1 MWTVLGNWQL
11 NDNLEALGSVLAARY
26 GVCCSGK
33 VRLGSLLELV
43 SGFPFKSKSYVDNGA
58 FRILT
63 IKNVRDGSVD
73 CSGAN
78 RINEVPRQMK
88 AFCHLKIGDVV
99 LSLTGNVGR
108 IGIVSEPNCL
118 LNQRV
123 AVLLPKAETSLAGL
137 YFWFRQNAFK
147 NRLVGIA
154 RGTAQANLSPV
165 ETLELEIPYDENRFT
180 EFCADA
186 QPLFN
191 TILINMREALALAR
205 IRDALLP
212 KLMSGEVDISKI
224 ELPAQPNSCRLE
236 RE

>member
-1 MWTVLGNWQL
+1 M
-11 NDNLEALGSVLAARY
+11 LAARY

-33 VRLGSLLELV
+33 VRLGSLLELG

-78 RINEVPRQMK
+78 RLNEVPRQMK

-123 AVLLPKAETSLAGL
+123 AVLLPKAETPLAGL

-154 RGTAQANLSPV
+154 RGTAQAN
-165 ETLELEIPYDENRFT
+165 
-180 EFCADA
+180 
-186 QPLFN
+186 
-191 TILINMREALALAR
+191 
-205 IRDALLP
+205 
-212 KLMSGEVDISKI
+212 
-224 ELPAQPNSCRLE
+224 
-236 RE
+236 